1 MAQMTAS
8 ARSNNDMT
16 TDDEYF
22 DFLSNEWQQRQL
34 DEGFSADGEHPDWYK
49 GAEDAYRDWK
59 LLGTF

>member
-1 MAQMTAS
+1 
-8 ARSNNDMT
+8 MT